1 MPEPFGFP
9 IGYVSLQTGLSS
21 HVIRA
26 WERRHKAILPQRS
39 KGRRRLYSA
48 SDIERLLLLK
58 QAIQQ
63 GHRIS
68 TIAALETSELIDLIH
83 AMPKHRPAP
92 TVACEPPMGSDVQEV
107 IHACLQAVAALDG
120 MALNRLLQDAAVC
133 FSRYD
138 WLQNIV
144 KPLMDQVGR
153 RWSQGKLRIVQAHR
167 AAEVVHAHLV
177 RLLDGPVDHGVQ
189 ELCLLVATPSGQ
201 RCCLGALAV
210 SLIAQD
216 HGWRPVFLGT
226 SLPAEEIAA
235 ACSLLGPKA
244 LALSITCRFD
254 DRFMTNELNR
264 LCSFLDGRCPL
275 VIGGRAS
282 HAYRR
287 QVEDVGAVWA
297 STEAFIQLLQGR
309 SASRSV

>member
-1 MPEPFGFP
+1 MPEPLGFP
-9 IGYVSLQTGLSS
+9 IGYVSSQTGLSS

-26 WERRHKAILPQRS
+26 WERRHKAILPKRS
-39 KGRRRLYSA
+39 KGRRRLYTA
-48 SDIERLLLLK
+48 SDIDRLMLLK

-83 AMPKHRPAP
+83 ATPRYYPALP
-92 TVACEPPMGSDVQEV
+92 VSCKPPIGCDFQEV
-107 IHACLQAVAALDG
+107 IHACMQAVAALNG
-120 MALNRLLQDAAVC
+120 MELNRLMQDAAVC

-144 KPLMDQVGR
+144 RPLMERVGR
-153 RWSQGKLRIVQAHR
+153 RWSRGKLRIVHAQR
-167 AAEVVHAHLV
+167 ASEVVHVHLV
-177 RLLDGPVDHGVQ
+177 RMLDCPNDHESQ
-189 ELCLLVATPSGQ
+189 QPCLLIATPSGQ

-216 HGWRPVFLGT
+216 HGWHPEFLGT
-226 SLPAEEIAA
+226 NLPAEEIAA
-235 ACSLLGPKA
+235 ACSVLGPKV

-254 DRFMTNELNR
+254 DRFMANELNR
-264 LCSFLDGRCPL
+264 LCGLLDGRCSL

-282 HAYRR
+282 NVYRR
-287 QVEDVGAVWA
+287 QVECAGAVWA
-297 STEAFIQLLQGR
+297 TTEAFIELLQ
-309 SASRSV
+309 

>member
-1 MPEPFGFP
+1 MPQPLGFP
-9 IGYVSLQTGLSS
+9 IGYVSSQTGLSS

-39 KGRRRLYSA
+39 KGRRRLYTA
-48 SDIERLLLLK
+48 SDIDRLMLLK

-68 TIAALETSELIDLIH
+68 TIAALETSQLIDLIH
-83 AMPKHRPAP
+83 AAPGHQTTLPAS
-92 TVACEPPMGSDVQEV
+92 CEPPIDSDFQGVMY
-107 IHACLQAVAALDG
+107 ACMQAVAALNG
-120 MALNRLLQDAAVC
+120 MALNRLLQNAAVC

-144 KPLMDQVGR
+144 MPLMEGVGR
-153 RWSQGKLRIVQAHR
+153 RWSQGKLRIVHAQR
-167 AAEVVHAHLV
+167 ASEVVHANLV
-177 RLLDGPVDHGVQ
+177 RMLDCPVDHGAQ
-189 ELCLLVATPSGQ
+189 QLCLLVTTPSGQ
-201 RCCLGALAV
+201 HCCLGALAV

-216 HGWRPVFLGT
+216 HGWHPVFLGT
-226 SLPAEEIAA
+226 NLPAEEIAA
-235 ACSLLGPKA
+235 ACSLLGPKV

-254 DRFMTNELNR
+254 DRFMANELNR
-264 LCSFLDGRCPL
+264 LCSFLDGRCSL

-287 QVEDVGAVWA
+287 QVEEAGAVWA
-297 STEAFIQLLQGR
+297 TTEAFIQLLQ
-309 SASRSV
+309 